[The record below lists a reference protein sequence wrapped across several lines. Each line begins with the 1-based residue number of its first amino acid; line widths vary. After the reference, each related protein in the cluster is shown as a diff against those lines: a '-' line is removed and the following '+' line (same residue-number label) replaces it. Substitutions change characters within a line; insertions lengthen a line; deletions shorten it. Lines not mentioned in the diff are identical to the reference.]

1 MRHKTNPLE
10 NMIEN
15 TINQLRQSV
24 NVLLEKLEQ
33 LGTRIDLLYPIEESK
48 DGSMWL
54 NVEELQRYLP
64 SHPRKQTIY
73 SWTSTRRIPFHK
85 KGRSIMFDKAEIDAW
100 LQDSS
105 HFKSMDEIERDAL
118 DFINSKKSNLT
129 T

>member
-1 MRHKTNPLE
+1 MVNNIHLINYLKQSTALLLQKVDELSAKVDKMHNYTNAQE
-10 NMIEN
+10 
-15 TINQLRQSV
+15 
-24 NVLLEKLEQ
+24 EKN
-33 LGTRIDLLYPIEESK
+33 
-48 DGSMWL
+48 WL
-54 NVEELQRYLP
+54 NVTELQRYLP

-85 KGRSIMFDKAEIDAW
+85 KGRAIMFDKAEIDAW